1 MIRSKLKNIK
11 YSDIAVAVII
21 LVLVIHELIFS
32 KRIVSYFGKTEGELL
47 NMLIS
52 RALGGAAFLFLTLSC
67 NYRVFF
73 IKASHVLYGIPAMIV
88 ALNNFPILSI
98 LLGNAVV
105 DAEIGKILLL
115 FFECMAVGFFEE
127 MAFRAFVLLSVM
139 EKRRRSRADIFKS
152 VIISS
157 VIFAV
162 IHLVN
167 IITSSPAAVIMQIGY
182 SFLIGAMCSVVLL
195 YTHSIFY
202 CIVIHGLFN
211 FMGAIV
217 PTYGHGL
224 IIWDHVP
231 TMILTAVVGI
241 ICAVFYIVSFM
252 RYDVSDT
259 DGFYKKLR

>member
-1 MIRSKLKNIK
+1 MIGLKSRKIK
-11 YSDIAVAVII
+11 YSDIAVVVII
-21 LVLVIHELIFS
+21 FALVIHELILS
-32 KRIVSYFGKTEGELL
+32 KRISSCLGKTDGELL

-52 RALGGAAFLFLTLSC
+52 RTLGGAAFLFLTASC
-67 NYRVFF
+67 TYRVFGM
-73 IKASHVLYGIPAMIV
+73 KTSHVLYGIPALIV
-88 ALNNFPILSI
+88 ALNNLPFLSI
-98 LLGNAVV
+98 LSGNAGI
-105 DAEIGKILLL
+105 DAEVGKILLL
-115 FFECMAVGFFEE
+115 FAECMAVGFFEE
-127 MAFRAFVLLSVM
+127 MAFRAFVFLSVM
-139 EKRRRSRADIFKS
+139 EKRRNSRVDIFKS

-167 IITSSPAAVIMQIGY
+167 IITSSPVAVIMQIGY

-231 TMILTAVVGI
+231 TMILTAIVGI

-252 RYDVSDT
+252 RYDVNDT